1 MMEPPLPY
9 FGGKAKIASYF
20 WKRFGKANI
29 YLEPFAG
36 MAATILLRPT
46 TSFPTSSRETINDN
60 DAMIAN
66 FFRSLKIAP
75 EEVFENAED
84 PPIEVELVAR
94 QRAIVEG
101 RDRLQKMLVDVNF
114 CDPKLAG
121 WFMYCRAHAV
131 RPRSKSNK
139 PELDKPSFHAGGML
153 SKKRRDN
160 GLEEVTAFKERLR
173 DVRICFGDYKRLLVD
188 AEVKVPKAHIV
199 AILADPPYRKTGT
212 MYAEKQ
218 FDHAPL
224 LERCVELGRRENV
237 RIALCGY
244 WGDYTMPD
252 DWTVERWYPKKKS
265 LETVWY
271 SPACKHPEMSSNWE
285 NKAVVGNVFEEMY
298 AEPPRHPLERL
309 FSILRREEVED

>member
-101 RDRLQKMLVDVNF
+101 RDRQI
-114 CDPKLAG
+114 G
-121 WFMYCRAHAV
+121 
-131 RPRSKSNK
+131 
-139 PELDKPSFHAGGML
+139 
-153 SKKRRDN
+153 
-160 GLEEVTAFKERLR
+160 
-173 DVRICFGDYKRLLVD
+173 
-188 AEVKVPKAHIV
+188 
-199 AILADPPYRKTGT
+199 
-212 MYAEKQ
+212 
-218 FDHAPL
+218 
-224 LERCVELGRRENV
+224 
-237 RIALCGY
+237 
-244 WGDYTMPD
+244 
-252 DWTVERWYPKKKS
+252 
-265 LETVWY
+265 
-271 SPACKHPEMSSNWE
+271 
-285 NKAVVGNVFEEMY
+285 
-298 AEPPRHPLERL
+298 
-309 FSILRREEVED
+309 